1 MPASRFGFLADRMMT
16 KLVVDEEAF
25 GAEAHSDA
33 KAWTDK
39 ADAILKAAAKRN
51 PDNAFYVSNH

>member
-1 MPASRFGFLADRMMT
+1 MMT
-16 KLVVDEEAF
+16 KLVVDEEAM